1 MNHLLARLWEA
12 GSVIAGL
19 LIGVSIVVPVF
30 AMTIAEPSDWP
41 GLWVFCALVILAAG
55 LALQIVVTGKP
66 RHQRTRDA
74 ESRTMP
80 MALTELG
87 HEA

>member
-1 MNHLLARLWEA
+1 MSNLLARLWEA
-12 GSVIAGL
+12 GSIIAGL

-30 AMTIAEPSDWP
+30 AMALAEPSDWP

-55 LALQIVVTGKP
+55 LALQLVVTAKP
-66 RHQRTRDA
+66 RHQRARDA
-74 ESRTMP
+74 ESRTLP
-80 MALTELG
+80 IALTELG